1 MELVVEDIQ
10 EEGEDGGEPGCHQDH
25 HHRPPAQLVPHTV
38 EVQDLHIVLLEVLVG
53 NGQIRQTGEK
63 YGNREILK

>member
-1 MELVVEDIQ
+1 MVGFTWTFSVPLES
-10 EEGEDGGEPGCHQDH
+10 GTPSPGGAGTDPVG
-25 HHRPPAQLVPHTV
+25 V